1 MLTPSDKREYRCL
14 SVTDESRR
22 RCGDAMPVRL
32 IRSEVSVF
40 FGLQV
45 EKQPFIALVTISN
58 ECLVAKIR
66 RNRGA
71 QSCFRTRTL
80 MQIVVIFDS
89 DGRNES
95 PEDLITILAG

>member
-1 MLTPSDKREYRCL
+1 
-14 SVTDESRR
+14 
-22 RCGDAMPVRL
+22 MPVRL

-45 EKQPFIALVTISN
+45 EPATIHRPRDDL
-58 ECLVAKIR
+58 ERMPCCL
-66 RNRGA
+66 NRTQG
-71 QSCFRTRTL
+71 RPTRTL

-89 DGRNES
+89 DSRNES